1 MPDYTVTVDLVR
13 PPIVA
18 RRRAQAWTVQVVDPH
33 TYTVETGLVGEVPA
47 PIAPVNTVA
56 PVVSGTPT
64 EGETLSCT
72 EGTWTGTE
80 PITYEYQWTLDLI
93 STSDPIPGATSPTYV
108 LTAGD
113 VGLEI
118 FCVVTATNSAG
129 SASANSNTVGPV
141 ASADTPPV
149 NTVAPVASGTVRI
162 GELLSCTTG
171 TWTGTPAP
179 TYAYQWTRDGSPIGG
194 ATSATY
200 TVVAADISAQ
210 IACEVTATNTA
221 GSAMEP
227 SNDLSSPWRDILVA
241 RPGALIWDYQD
252 PQCYDGAGV
261 GSGVATLKTV
271 NGTTLFTQGTSG
283 SRPTRLTTGLSFDGT
298 ADHMIGNSFANV
310 LEQAHTMCWGFDS
323 PEDSTTAVRALICA
337 SSNTSGA
344 SSQQVSVNYSRP
356 GSPNATRQR
365 YAIGDSTFITISL
378 AGYSIGAGPYNLA
391 LRAGTPGNGFS
402 AVILDGSLTAISS
415 STRGTNDAVDFDW
428 LYLGVRAIGVT
439 PTLAQYWQ
447 GVIRHFALDD
457 EQWSDTD
464 TALYRTCAIAAGVM

>member
-56 PVVSGTPT
+56 PVISGTPT
-64 EGETLSCT
+64 EGEVLTCT
-72 EGTWTGTE
+72 EGTWTGTL
-80 PITYEYQWTLDLI
+80 PITYAYIWI
-93 STSDPIPGATSPTYV
+93 SDDGLTGDIVGTDSPTYT
-108 LTAGD
+108 LQPSD
-113 VGLEI
+113 VGNT
-118 FCVVTATNSAG
+118 VTCTVEATNAAG
-129 SASANSNTVGPV
+129 SVQAVSNSVGPIASA
-141 ASADTPPV
+141 ATPPV
-149 NTVAPVASGTVRI
+149 NTVAPVVSGTVRI
-162 GELLSCTTG
+162 GELLSTTDG

-179 TYAYQWTRDGSPIGG
+179 TYTYQWTRDGVDIGG

-210 IACEVTATNTA
+210 IACEVTATNSA

-227 SNDLSSPWRDILVA
+227 SNNLASPWRDILVA

-323 PEDSTTAVRALICA
+323 PEDTTTAVRTLICA

-415 STRGTNDAVDFDW
+415 GTRGTNDAVDFDW
-428 LYLGVRAIGVT
+428 LYLGVRAIGAT